1 MRYGYIYRHF
11 CSFLKKYLSRFC
23 SFFGRRIEEAQ
34 PLEKCIVNSFVV
46 LDFSILCY
54 RPWREEPGD
63 ESGGFVDGEMMD
75 IFDVKI
81 TTLSSCRKT
90 NERGRGAILK

>member
-1 MRYGYIYRHF
+1 M
-11 CSFLKKYLSRFC
+11 
-23 SFFGRRIEEAQ
+23 
-34 PLEKCIVNSFVV
+34 

>member
-1 MRYGYIYRHF
+1 M
-11 CSFLKKYLSRFC
+11 
-23 SFFGRRIEEAQ
+23 
-34 PLEKCIVNSFVV
+34 

-90 NERGRGAILK
+90 NERGRGAILEQSCCFVVMWMEEVMLFVVFWCGETWW